1 MPWYANGKAA
11 FVAGVN
17 PKKAGEDFEGV
28 PIFASV
34 KEAKADT
41 GATVSVIYV
50 PPAGA
55 AAAIWEAV
63 EAELD
68 LVICI
73 TEGIPVRD
81 MLEVKNRMKAKG
93 SKTLLL
99 GPNCPGLITPDE
111 IKIGIMP
118 GHIHRKGRIG
128 IVSRSGTLTYEAVA
142 QVTELGLG
150 QSSAVGIGGDP
161 INGLKHVDVLK
172 MFNDDPDTDAV
183 IMIGEIG
190 GPDEVNAAEWAK
202 DNMKK
207 PVVGFIAGVTA
218 PPGKRM
224 GHAGALISGGADTAD
239 AKLEVMEACGIRTT
253 RNPPK
258 WASCSSRCCKSYSI
272 AFKKAR
278 FGGLFCPFGTCPDRN
293 FCGFT
298 RVIPCPNC
306 VRPNIRKA
314 ERNYNERNFARTQ
327 QECRRART
335 KTVSTAFG
343 FFIH

>member
-1 MPWYANGKAA
+1 MSILIDKNTKVITQGITGKTGQFHTRMCREYANGQAC

-17 PKKAGEDFEGV
+17 PKKAGEDFEGI
-28 PIFASV
+28 PIHATV
-34 KEAKADT
+34 ADAKAAT

-63 EAELD
+63 QADLD
-68 LVICI
+68 LVVCI

-81 MLEVKNRMKAKG
+81 MMEVRARMKAKEAAG
-93 SKTLLL
+93 GKKTLLL
-99 GPNCPGLITPDE
+99 GPNCPGLITPEE

-128 IVSRSGTLTYEAVA
+128 VVSRSGTLTYEAVA

-172 MFNDDPDTDAV
+172 LFNDDADTDAV

-190 GPDEVNAAEWAK
+190 GPDEAEAARWAR

-207 PVVGFIAGVTA
+207 PLVGFIAGVTA

-224 GHAGALISGGADTAD
+224 GHAGALISGGADTAE
-239 AKLEVMEACGIRTT
+239 AKLGVMEECGFTVT
-253 RNPPK
+253 RNP
-258 WASCSSRCCKSYSI
+258 SEMGR
-272 AFKKAR
+272 
-278 FGGLFCPFGTCPDRN
+278 L
-293 FCGFT
+293 
-298 RVIPCPNC
+298 
-306 VRPNIRKA
+306 IRQ
-314 ERNYNERNFARTQ
+314 RL
-327 QECRRART
+327 
-335 KTVSTAFG
+335 G
-343 FFIH
+343 

>member
-1 MPWYANGKAA
+1 MSILINKDTKVITQGITGKTGQFHTRMCRDYANGKNC

-17 PKKAGEDFEGV
+17 PKKAGENFEDI
-28 PIFASV
+28 PIYATV
-34 KEAKADT
+34 KEAKQAT

-55 AAAIWEAV
+55 ADAIWEAV
-63 EAELD
+63 EAHLD
-68 LVICI
+68 LTICI

-81 MLEVKNRMKAKG
+81 MLALKDKMKKAG

-118 GHIHRKGRIG
+118 GHIHKKGRIG
-128 IVSRSGTLTYEAVA
+128 VVSRSGTLTYEAVGQLTA
-142 QVTELGLG
+142 LGLG

-161 INGLKHVDVLK
+161 INGLKHIDIMQ

-190 GPDEVNAAEWAK
+190 GPDEANAAQWIK
-202 DNMKK
+202 DHMKK

-224 GHAGALISGGADTAD
+224 GHAGALISGGADTAQ
-239 AKLEVMEACGIRTT
+239 AKLEIMDACGIKVT
-253 RNPPK
+253 RNP
-258 WASCSSRCCKSYSI
+258 SEMGRLL
-272 AFKKAR
+272 KAA
-278 FGGLFCPFGTCPDRN
+278 L
-293 FCGFT
+293 
-298 RVIPCPNC
+298 
-306 VRPNIRKA
+306 
-314 ERNYNERNFARTQ
+314 
-327 QECRRART
+327 
-335 KTVSTAFG
+335 
-343 FFIH
+343 

>member
-1 MPWYANGKAA
+1 MCRDYANGKQC

-17 PKKAGEDFEGV
+17 PKKAGEDFEGI

-34 KEAKADT
+34 REAKQAT

-55 AAAIWEAV
+55 ADAIWEAV

-68 LVICI
+68 LTICI

-81 MLEVKNRMKAKG
+81 MLALKDKMRKKG

-118 GHIHRKGRIG
+118 GHIHKKGRIG
-128 IVSRSGTLTYEAVA
+128 VVSRSGTLTYEAVGQLTA
-142 QVTELGLG
+142 LGLG

-161 INGLKHVDVLK
+161 INGLKHIDIMQ
-172 MFNDDPDTDAV
+172 MFNDDPETDAV

-190 GPDEVNAAEWAK
+190 GPDEANASYWIK
-202 DNMKK
+202 DHMKK

-239 AKLEVMEACGIRTT
+239 AKLQIMESCGIKVT
-253 RNPPK
+253 RNP
-258 WASCSSRCCKSYSI
+258 SEMGRLL
-272 AFKKAR
+272 KAM
-278 FGGLFCPFGTCPDRN
+278 L
-293 FCGFT
+293 
-298 RVIPCPNC
+298 
-306 VRPNIRKA
+306 
-314 ERNYNERNFARTQ
+314 
-327 QECRRART
+327 
-335 KTVSTAFG
+335 
-343 FFIH
+343 